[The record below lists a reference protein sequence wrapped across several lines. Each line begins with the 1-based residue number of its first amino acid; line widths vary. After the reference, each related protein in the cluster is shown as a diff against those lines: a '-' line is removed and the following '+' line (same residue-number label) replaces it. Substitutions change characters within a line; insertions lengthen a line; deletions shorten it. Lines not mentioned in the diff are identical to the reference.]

1 MIIDYNRFKQ
11 SVYDNSISIYSYN
24 DKSVNPLK
32 FIESISNK
40 ECNNAILRIV
50 PKINSTEAMEYKY
63 NKVLL
68 PVYKKLLENKEN

>member
-1 MIIDYNRFKQ
+1 MIIDDYRFKQ

-24 DKSVNPLK
+24 DKNVNPLK

-50 PKINSTEAMEYKY
+50 PKIDSAEAMEYKY